1 MPSKKTN
8 QFIQMWHRL
17 RPYLL
22 RERKLIGLTLV
33 IVPIISALNLF
44 QPYLVKVAVDQ
55 HILKKDLLGLR
66 WIVLWYLLLFSS
78 EYILNYLQILL
89 MQLTGQ
95 RIIFNLRK
103 DLFTK
108 IQHLRRSFLEKA
120 PTGVTVSR
128 VTSDCDVI
136 NEMFSSGIIS
146 LGWDFFRLIL
156 IVSMML
162 YLNVKLALVAFSI
175 LPILILCVQ
184 FLRKRL
190 HQGYGQVR
198 KVWAH
203 LNGFVQ
209 EHIQGIRIIQLFI
222 QEKQTNKEFARINDE
237 YRDVVMKTV
246 NNDAALYAVVEAL
259 ASVALGLMIWY
270 GSGQWL
276 RSQLSLG
283 VLIAFIEYVQRF
295 FVPIR
300 DLSAKVAVIQSAQIS
315 TERIFTLLEE
325 PTEASA
331 ETTNKTPFRPF
342 TGAIQFENTAFSYQP
357 GKPVLNGVSFKIEKG
372 ERIGLVGVTGSGKTT
387 IFKLLGRH
395 YPLTGGRI
403 LIDGASLNDATL
415 TTVRRWF
422 CYVPQ
427 DVFLFSGT
435 VLDNI
440 RLFDDRFS
448 LTKVEEVV
456 KKTGIGALID
466 SLEGG
471 YQFKIS
477 SNGGNLSM
485 GQRQLVALARAFLFE
500 TAVLLLDEVTS
511 YMDPQTSQMIQQAL
525 QSLSQD
531 GRTLVI
537 SSHRLST
544 LKNVDRM
551 IILHQG
557 KIQDIGNP
565 KELAG
570 RENVLSHLS
579 EVMAKLSA

>member
-1 MPSKKTN
+1 
-8 QFIQMWHRL
+8 MWHRL
-17 RPYLL
+17 RPYLYV
-22 RERKLIGLTLV
+22 ERKLIGLTLV

-66 WIVLWYLLLFSS
+66 WVVLGYFGLFIS
-78 EYILNYLQILL
+78 EYILNYLQILF

-103 DLFTK
+103 DLFAK
-108 IQHLRRSFLEKA
+108 IQRLPRSYLEKT

-128 VTSDCDVI
+128 ITSDCDVI
-136 NEMFSSGIIS
+136 SEMFSSGIVS
-146 LGWDFFRLIL
+146 LGWDCIRLIL

-175 LPILILCVQ
+175 LPVLIFSVQ

-190 HQGYGQVR
+190 HDGYDQVR

-222 QEKQTNKEFARINDE
+222 QEKKTNAEFSRINNQ

-259 ASVALGLMIWY
+259 SSVALGLMIWY

-276 RSQLSLG
+276 RQQLSLG

-300 DLSAKVAVIQSAQIS
+300 DLSAKVAVVQSAQIS
-315 TERIFTLLEE
+315 TERIFSLLEE
-325 PTEASA
+325 DA
-331 ETTNKTPFRPF
+331 ETLQAPGSSPSVRPFRES
-342 TGAIQFENTAFSYQP
+342 IQFVNASFSYQ
-357 GKPVLNGVSFKIEKG
+357 KHKSVLNQVSFQIKKG

-395 YPLTGGRI
+395 YLLASGSI
-403 LIDGASLNDATL
+403 LIDGENINQVPLEN
-415 TTVRRWF
+415 VRQWF

-427 DVFLFSGT
+427 DVFLFSGS

-440 RLFDDRFS
+440 RLFDERFTLS
-448 LTKVEEVV
+448 TVEAVV
-456 KKTGIGALID
+456 RRTGIGSFID
-466 SLEGG
+466 GLEKG
-471 YQFKIS
+471 YLFEIKG
-477 SNGGNLSM
+477 NGGNLSM
-485 GQRQLVALARAFLFE
+485 GQRQLIALARAFLFD
-500 TAVLLLDEVTS
+500 TPVLLLDEVTS
-511 YMDPQTSQMIQQAL
+511 YMDPQTSQLIQHAL
-525 QSLSQD
+525 QSLSED
-531 GRTLVI
+531 GRTLVV

-557 KIQDIGNP
+557 KVQDIGSP
-565 KELAG
+565 QDLAG

-579 EVMAKLSA
+579 EVMAKLTA